1 MTRHDRV
8 IVGISGASGACIA
21 LELLGMLADLGIER
35 HVIVTEGAERTLEL
49 ELGRGARDK
58 VAALATCCHGSGDL
72 AAPVASGSYPV
83 DAMLVV
89 PCSMRSLAA
98 IAFGTGE
105 GLLARAADVTLKER
119 RRLVLVARE
128 APLHEGHLEAMLKVT
143 RMGAIVSPPVP
154 PFYAG
159 LANLEDM
166 VRQIAARALAT
177 AGFDPGERLRRWQGP
192 SDNQANGSIRT
203 CN

>member
-1 MTRHDRV
+1 MKHPERV

-21 LELLGMLADLGIER
+21 LELLRILAELDIER
-35 HVIVTEGAERTLEL
+35 HVVLTRGAELTIDH
-49 ELGRGARDK
+49 ELGPLGRDEIL
-58 VAALATCCHGSGDL
+58 ALATHHHQSADL
-72 AAPVASGSYPV
+72 AAPIASGSFAV

-143 RMGAIVSPPVP
+143 RMGGIVSPPVP
-154 PFYAG
+154 PFYTG
-159 LANLEDM
+159 LTSLTDLT
-166 VRQIAARALAT
+166 RQIAARALVS
-177 AGFDPGERLRRWQGP
+177 AGIDPGDHLKRWQGV
-192 SDNQANGSIRT
+192 AEH
-203 CN
+203 